1 MLLQQMKPIK
11 KKKECFKMEQ
21 KMNKSNVYGV
31 NGENQKQRT
40 MIERIGGGITVIF
53 SGMFILP
60 ILSVITGAFGIIGIG
75 LPAVAMMNLFGILH
89 IPFNV
94 LFVQLTGFPQVLVG
108 FIVGLIF
115 VALSI
120 VCGTLLKKYMAI
132 AKRMI

>member
-1 MLLQQMKPIK
+1 
-11 KKKECFKMEQ
+11 MEQ
-21 KMNKSNVYGV
+21 KMNKNNVYGV

-60 ILSVITGAFGIIGIG
+60 ILSVLTGAFGIIGIG

-94 LFVQLTGFPQVLVG
+94 LFVQLTGFPQMLVG